1 MDPVGSLPG
10 RVQAAGGICQGRR
23 GRPFRTFFRIT
34 LPLAMPGIA
43 VASVFTFL
51 GSLEEAQGTLLVGF
65 PR

>member
-1 MDPVGSLPG
+1 
-10 RVQAAGGICQGRR
+10 
-23 GRPFRTFFRIT
+23 
-34 LPLAMPGIA
+34 MPGIA